1 VGGGSEGVGML
12 SSSMLTKDEL
22 VEEWSTRV
30 WLLVSSRD
38 VDNVG
43 PVYSGR
49 GSGGVYLGSDSEGI
63 RMVLVVRQ
71 GSA

>member
-12 SSSMLTKDEL
+12 PSSMSTRDEL

-38 VDNVG
+38 VGNFG

-49 GSGGVYLGSDSEGI
+49 GSEGVG
-63 RMVLVVRQ
+63 VLLAVRQ
-71 GSA
+71 GSI